1 MRKSKTVTSDM
12 RKWAKSRTFGM
23 KLKKKNVLRN
33 TYSRTPIRGKTKL

>member
-23 KLKKKNVLRN
+23 KFKKKMYLG
-33 TYSRTPIRGKTKL
+33 TLTLGLL